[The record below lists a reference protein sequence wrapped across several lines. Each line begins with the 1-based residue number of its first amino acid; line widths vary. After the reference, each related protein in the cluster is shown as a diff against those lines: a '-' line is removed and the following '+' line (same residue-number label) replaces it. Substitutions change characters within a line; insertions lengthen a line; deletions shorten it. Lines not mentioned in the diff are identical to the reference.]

1 LFKLKKRKPVPKKIS
16 NPIREAIGSVLA
28 VRRIERLAWD
38 LGVIKRQRKLSIA
51 AFVGAVVLGF
61 ATGAQRSLAGMR
73 RAYERCTGQ
82 SLAPSAFY
90 ARFTREMA
98 QLLRRLVEETMADL
112 QKRAPKLKH
121 ALARFDQVLA
131 ADGSLIKLHKSLAS
145 QFPSV
150 FPNKVGAAAKLHVVI
165 NVAGR
170 SARSVQLVAGKRHD
184 VTILKLGPWVAGKLL
199 ILDLAYRKGLL
210 YKQIA
215 DNKGY
220 FLLRKKQSDDP
231 LITDPRWR
239 GKRLS
244 ALVEAF
250 VGKTFDVDAA
260 VPWQF
265 DRGPNKNRRHTLPV
279 RVVGQWNAD
288 EGHHH
293 FYLTNAP
300 RDMMAAEHVG
310 PIYAARWEVELF
322 FRELKLTHRL
332 EQLPTRKRFVSESL
346 IYAALLSLLLS
357 RRLRERLLPAA
368 AAFPVERWARLFAT
382 FALDILNVTFGSLRA
397 CSADAKRLA
406 NVLRR
411 EAPDPNQTRLN
422 LLARA
427 QSGLLRAALTDHR

>member
-1 LFKLKKRKPVPKKIS
+1 MPKKIS
-16 NPIREAIGSVLA
+16 NPIRDAIGSVLTA
-28 VRRIERLAWD
+28 RRIEPLARD
-38 LGVIKRQRKLSIA
+38 LGVVKRQRKLRIT

-73 RAYERCTGQ
+73 RAYERCTWDG
-82 SLAPSAFY
+82 
-90 ARFTREMA
+90 
-98 QLLRRLVEETMADL
+98 LLREAMVTVS
-112 QKRAPKLKH
+112 RAVTTQDWGTLHTPKLKH
-121 ALARFDQVLA
+121 ALARFEQVLV
-131 ADGSLIKLHKSLAS
+131 ADGSLIKLHESLAA

-184 VTILKLGPWVAGKLL
+184 VTILQVGPWVAGKLL

-210 YKQIA
+210 YKRIA
-215 DNKGY
+215 DNGGY
-220 FLLRKKQSDDP
+220 FLLRKKQSDNP

-244 ALVEAF
+244 MLVKAF
-250 VGKTFDVDAA
+250 VGKTFDVDAE
-260 VPWQF
+260 VPWRF

-279 RVVGQWNAD
+279 RVIGQWNAD

-293 FYLTNAP
+293 FYLTNVP
-300 RDMMAAEHVG
+300 RDMMLAEHVG

-322 FRELKLTHRL
+322 FSELKLTHRL

-357 RRLRERLLPAA
+357 RRLRERLLPPATPFA
-368 AAFPVERWARLFAT
+368 PERWARLFAT

-397 CSADAKRLA
+397 CSAEGKRLA
-406 NVLRR
+406 NLLRK
-411 EAPDPNQTRLN
+411 EAPDPNHTRPN

-427 QSGLLRAALTDHR
+427 QIGLLRAALTDHR

>member
-1 LFKLKKRKPVPKKIS
+1 MPKKS
-16 NPIREAIGSVLA
+16 DSPIREAIGSVLA
-28 VRRIERLAWD
+28 GPRIEQLARE
-38 LGVIKRQRKLSIA
+38 LGAIKRQRKLCIN

-90 ARFTREMA
+90 ARFTSEMA
-98 QLLRRLVEETMADL
+98 QLLRRLVEAAMAEL
-112 QKRAPKLKH
+112 QQRAPKLKH
-121 ALARFDQVLA
+121 ALARFNQVLV
-131 ADGSLIKLHKSLAS
+131 ADGSLIKLHKSLAT

-184 VTILKLGPWVAGKLL
+184 VNILKLGPWVAGKLL

-210 YKQIA
+210 YKRIA
-215 DNKGY
+215 DNGGY

-231 LITDPRWR
+231 LVTDPRWR
-239 GKRLS
+239 GERLS

-250 VGKTFDVDAA
+250 VGETFDVDAV

-279 RVVGQWNAD
+279 RVIAQWNAD
-288 EGHHH
+288 EGQHH
-293 FYLTNAP
+293 FYVTNVP
-300 RDMMAAEHVG
+300 RNMMKAEHVG

-322 FRELKLTHRL
+322 FRELKLIYRV
-332 EQLPTRKRFVSESL
+332 EQMPTRKRFVSETL
-346 IYAALLSLLLS
+346 IYAAILSLLLS
-357 RRLRERLLPAA
+357 RRLRERLLPAGA
-368 AAFPVERWARLFAT
+368 PFAVERWARLFAT
-382 FALDILNVTFGSLRA
+382 FALDILNITFGSLKA
-397 CSADAKRLA
+397 CAAEAKRLA
-406 NVLRR
+406 NLLRR
-411 EAPDPNQTRLN
+411 EAPDPNRTRLN

-427 QSGLLRAALTDHR
+427 QNGLWRTALTDHR

>member
-1 LFKLKKRKPVPKKIS
+1 MPRKIS
-16 NPIREAIGSVLA
+16 SPIREAIGSVLA
-28 VRRIERLAWD
+28 VPRIERLARD
-38 LGVIKRQRKLSIA
+38 LGVIKRQRKLCVT

-73 RAYERCTGQ
+73 RAYQRCTGQ

-98 QLLRRLVEETMADL
+98 QLFRQLVEDTMAEL
-112 QKRAPKLKH
+112 QQRSPKLKH
-121 ALARFDQVLA
+121 ALARFSQVLV
-131 ADGSLIKLHKSLAS
+131 ADGSLIKLHKSLAT

-210 YKQIA
+210 CKQIA
-215 DNKGY
+215 DNEGY
-220 FLLRKKQSDDP
+220 FLLRKKQSDNP

-239 GKRLS
+239 GERLCTV
-244 ALVEAF
+244 VEAF
-250 VGKTFDVDAA
+250 VGKTFDIDAA
-260 VPWQF
+260 IAWQF
-265 DRGPNKNRRHTLPV
+265 DRGPNRNRRHMLPV
-279 RVVGQWNAD
+279 RIIGHWNAD
-288 EGHHH
+288 AGHHH
-293 FYLTNAP
+293 FYVTNVP
-300 RDMMAAEHVG
+300 RTMMLAEHAG

-368 AAFPVERWARLFAT
+368 AAFAVERWARLFAT
-382 FALDILNVTFGSLRA
+382 FALDILNITFGSLRA

-406 NVLRR
+406 SLLRR

-427 QSGLLRAALTDHR
+427 QGGLLRAR

>member
-1 LFKLKKRKPVPKKIS
+1 MPRKS
-16 NPIREAIGSVLA
+16 DSPIRDAIGSVLA
-28 VRRIERLAWD
+28 ARRIEPLARE
-38 LGVIKRQRKLSIA
+38 LGVVKRQRKLCVTV
-51 AFVGAVVLGF
+51 FVGAVVLGF
-61 ATGAQRSLAGMR
+61 AAGAQRSLAGMR

-98 QLLRRLVEETMADL
+98 QLLRRLVEDMMAEL
-112 QKRAPKLKH
+112 QQRAPKLKH
-121 ALARFDQVLA
+121 ALARFNQVLV
-131 ADGSLIKLHKSLAS
+131 ADGSLIKLHESLSS

-210 YKQIA
+210 YKRIA
-215 DNKGY
+215 DNGGY
-220 FLLRKKQSDDP
+220 FLLRKKQSDNP
-231 LITDPRWR
+231 LVTDPRWR

-244 ALVEAF
+244 TLVEAF
-250 VGKTFDVDAA
+250 VGKTFDVDAV

-265 DRGPNKNRRHTLPV
+265 DRGPNKNQRHTLPV
-279 RVVGQWNAD
+279 RVIGQWNAD

-293 FYLTNAP
+293 FYVTNVP
-300 RDMMAAEHVG
+300 RDIMLAEHVG
-310 PIYAARWEVELF
+310 SIYAARWEVELF

-357 RRLRERLLPAA
+357 RRLRERLLPSA
-368 AAFPVERWARLFAT
+368 AAFAVERWARLFAT
-382 FALDILNVTFGSLRA
+382 FALDILNVTFGALRA

-406 NVLRR
+406 TLLRR

-427 QSGLLRAALTDHR
+427 QAGLLRTALSDHR

>member
-1 LFKLKKRKPVPKKIS
+1 LFKLKKRKPMPKKIC
-16 NPIREAIGSVLA
+16 NPIRDAIGSVLA
-28 VRRIERLAWD
+28 VRRIERLARD
-38 LGVIKRQRKLSIA
+38 LGVVKRQRKLCIA

-98 QLLRRLVEETMADL
+98 QLLRRLVEETMAEL
-112 QKRAPKLKH
+112 QERAPKLKH
-121 ALARFDQVLA
+121 ALARFNQVLV
-131 ADGSLIKLHKSLAS
+131 ADGSLIKLHKSLAT

-184 VTILKLGPWVAGKLL
+184 VTILSLGPWVAGKLL

-215 DNKGY
+215 DNGGY
-220 FLLRKKQSDDP
+220 FLLRKKTTDNP

-244 ALVEAF
+244 TLVEAF
-250 VGKTFDVDAA
+250 VGKTFDVDAV

-265 DRGPNKNRRHTLPV
+265 DRGPHKNRRHTLPV
-279 RVVGQWNAD
+279 RVIGQWNAD
-288 EGHHH
+288 ESHHH
-293 FYLTNAP
+293 FYLTNVP
-300 RDMMAAEHVG
+300 RDMMEAEHVG

-332 EQLPTRKRFVSESL
+332 EQLPTRKRFVSETL
-346 IYAALLSLLLS
+346 IYAAVLSQLLS
-357 RRLRERLLPAA
+357 RHLRERLLRPE
-368 AAFPVERWARLFAT
+368 AAFAVERWGRLFAT
-382 FALDILNVTFGSLRA
+382 FALDILNVTLGSLKRSA
-397 CSADAKRLA
+397 ADAARLA
-406 NVLRR
+406 RLLRR
-411 EAPDPNQTRLN
+411 EAPDPNQARLN
-422 LLARA
+422 LLASA
-427 QSGLLRAALTDHR
+427 QLGRFRMPLTDHR

>member
-1 LFKLKKRKPVPKKIS
+1 MPKKIS
-16 NPIREAIGSVLA
+16 NPIRDAIGSVLTA
-28 VRRIERLAWD
+28 RRIEPLARD
-38 LGVIKRQRKLSIA
+38 LGVVKRQRKLRIT

-82 SLAPSAFY
+82 CLAPSAFY

-98 QLLRRLVEETMADL
+98 ELLRRLVEDTMAEL

-121 ALARFDQVLA
+121 ALARFEQVLV
-131 ADGSLIKLHKSLAS
+131 ADGSLIKLHESLAA

-184 VTILKLGPWVAGKLL
+184 VTILQVGPWVAGKLL

-210 YKQIA
+210 YKRIA
-215 DNKGY
+215 DNGGY
-220 FLLRKKQSDDP
+220 FLLRKKQSDNP

-244 ALVEAF
+244 MLVKAF
-250 VGKTFDVDAA
+250 VGKTFDVDAE
-260 VPWQF
+260 VPWRF

-279 RVVGQWNAD
+279 RVIGQWNAD

-293 FYLTNAP
+293 FYLTNVP
-300 RDMMAAEHVG
+300 RDMMLAEHVG

-357 RRLRERLLPAA
+357 RRLRERLLPPATPFA
-368 AAFPVERWARLFAT
+368 PERWARLFAT

-397 CSADAKRLA
+397 CSAEGKRLA
-406 NVLRR
+406 NLLRK
-411 EAPDPNQTRLN
+411 EAPDPNHTRPN

-427 QSGLLRAALTDHR
+427 QIGLLRAALTDHR

>member
-1 LFKLKKRKPVPKKIS
+1 LFKLKKRKPVPRKIS
-16 NPIREAIGSVLA
+16 SPIREAIGSVLA
-28 VRRIERLAWD
+28 VPRIERLARD
-38 LGVIKRQRKLSIA
+38 LGVIKRQRKLCVA

-73 RAYERCTGQ
+73 RAYQRCTGQ

-98 QLLRRLVEETMADL
+98 QLLRQLVEDTMAEL
-112 QKRAPKLKH
+112 QQRSPKLKR
-121 ALARFDQVLA
+121 ALARFSQVLV
-131 ADGSLIKLHKSLAS
+131 ADGSLIKLHKSLATR
-145 QFPSV
+145 FPSV
-150 FPNKVGAAAKLHVVI
+150 FPNKLGAAAKLHVVI

-215 DNKGY
+215 DNGGY
-220 FLLRKKQSDDP
+220 FLLRKKQSDNP

-239 GKRLS
+239 GERLCTV
-244 ALVEAF
+244 VEAF
-250 VGKTFDVDAA
+250 TGQTFDVDAA
-260 VPWQF
+260 IAWQF
-265 DRGPNKNRRHTLPV
+265 DRGPNKNRRHMLPV
-279 RVVGQWNAD
+279 RVIGHWNA
-288 EGHHH
+288 EAGHHH
-293 FYLTNAP
+293 FYVTNVP
-300 RDMMAAEHVG
+300 RSMMAAEHAG

-357 RRLRERLLPAA
+357 RRLRERLLPATR
-368 AAFPVERWARLFAT
+368 AFAVERWARLFAT
-382 FALDILNVTFGSLRA
+382 FALDILNITFGSLRS
-397 CSADAKRLA
+397 CSADAKRL
-406 NVLRR
+406 VSLLRR
-411 EAPDPNQTRLN
+411 EGPDPNQNRLN

-427 QSGLLRAALTDHR
+427 QGGLLRAR